1 MQLNF
6 AQLLTIFIS
15 SVFVY
20 NVILSRFLG
29 LCSFIAISKETKPAL
44 AISLA
49 VMFVIV
55 MSSMITWAIYNYLLI
70 PFDLEYLRTIS
81 FILVIAAFVQLVEMV
96 IKKVSPA
103 MYRFFGIYLPL
114 ITVNCAVLGVAVLNS
129 DMFFLEGKAVPG
141 SFIYSLFQG
150 LCVGI
155 GYTVA
160 MLLMSG
166 IRERLEFCD
175 VPEAMKD
182 FPLGFVIAAIM
193 SLSFMGFNGF
203 KF

>member
-1 MQLNF
+1 MNP

-15 SVFVY
+15 SVFIY

-44 AISLA
+44 AMSLA
-49 VMFVIV
+49 VMFVTT
-55 MSSMITWAIYNYLLI
+55 MSSIITWLIYRFLLI
-70 PFDLEYLRTIS
+70 PFNLTYLRTIS

-96 IKKVSPA
+96 IRKIAPSL
-103 MYRFFGIYLPL
+103 YRFFGIYLPL
-114 ITVNCAVLGVAVLNS
+114 ITVNCAVLGVAVLNI
-129 DMFFLEGKAVPG
+129 DMFFSGGKAIPG

-150 LCVGI
+150 ICVGL
-155 GYTVA
+155 GYTLA

-166 IRERLEFCD
+166 IRERLDFCD
-175 VPEAMKD
+175 IPKAVRD
-182 FPLGFVIAAIM
+182 FPLAFVIASIM
-193 SLSFMGFNGF
+193 SLAFMGFNGW

>member
-1 MQLNF
+1 VNLSQF
-6 AQLLTIFIS
+6 LTIFIS
-15 SVFVY
+15 AVFIY

-44 AISLA
+44 AMSLS
-49 VMFVIV
+49 VMFVTT
-55 MSSMITWAIYNYLLI
+55 MSSIITWLIYRFLLV
-70 PFDLEYLRTIS
+70 PFNLVYLRTIS
-81 FILVIAAFVQLVEMV
+81 FILVIATFVQFVEMV
-96 IKKVSPA
+96 IRKISPP

-129 DMFFLEGKAVPG
+129 DMFFVNSKAVPG
-141 SFIYSLFQG
+141 SFYYSTFQG
-150 LCVGI
+150 ICVGL
-155 GYTVA
+155 GYTLA

-166 IRERLEFCD
+166 IRERLDLCN
-175 VPEAMKD
+175 VPKAVKD
-182 FPLGFVIAAIM
+182 FPLAFIIASIM